1 MASSLER
8 SEAARRRGRAVAR
21 PQPGPCIVHGMTNR
35 LTRQVKSPFIWGVIS
50 VLVALLIVI
59 VLFSITTSVGSG

>member
-1 MASSLER
+1 
-8 SEAARRRGRAVAR
+8 
-21 PQPGPCIVHGMTNR
+21 MTNR

-59 VLFSITTSVGSG
+59 VLFSLTTSVGSG